1 VNKDENKKI
10 KCFVYIHLIGLLS
23 MVKDLIT
30 VLIAVSAISI
40 LALGVTTNIFAQSS
54 NTTGNSSTT
63 TNTSSAY
70 KAPSDGQGN
79 NTLKAQSG
87 KISGLLRGL

>member
-1 VNKDENKKI
+1 
-10 KCFVYIHLIGLLS
+10 
-23 MVKDLIT
+23 MVKNLIT
-30 VLIAVSAISI
+30 VLITVSAIFV
-40 LALGVTTNIFAQSS
+40 LALGVTTNIFAQGS
-54 NTTGNSSTT
+54 NTTGNSSST
-63 TNTSSAY
+63 TNTSGAY

>member
-1 VNKDENKKI
+1 
-10 KCFVYIHLIGLLS
+10 
-23 MVKDLIT
+23 MVKNLIT

-40 LALGVTTNIFAQSS
+40 LALGVTTISILAYDGYIAARGS
-54 NTTGNSSTT
+54 NTTGNSSST
-63 TNTSSAY
+63 TNASSAY

-79 NTLKAQSG
+79 STLKSQSG